1 MRQVMALRVSKAVL
15 VFAIA
20 LFYTI
25 LVLNNITDYGS
36 NYQFVRYVLMM
47 DSTFPGNHGMWR
59 AVNSPPIHTAFYIGI
74 IAWESVTMLLCWWAG
89 VRLLKSYRADGAQ
102 FAAAQNV
109 TVIALTTSLLM
120 WLVAF
125 LDVGGEWFL
134 MWQSKLWNGQE
145 AAFRMFTV
153 VGVVFLV
160 VVQREPTPD

>member
-1 MRQVMALRVSKAVL
+1 MRCLRDIKTLMVAGLALYPLL
-15 VFAIA
+15 VAF
-20 LFYTI
+20 
-25 LVLNNITDYGS
+25 NNITDYGS
-36 NYQFVRYVLMM
+36 NYEFVRHVLMM
-47 DSTFPGNHGMWR
+47 DSTFPGNHLMWR
-59 AVNSPPIHTAFYIGI
+59 AVNSPLVHTVFYIGI

-89 VRLLKSYRADGAQ
+89 VRLLKSYGADRAQ
-102 FAAAQNV
+102 FAVALNIA
-109 TVIALTTSLLM
+109 VIALTTSLLM

-145 AAFRMFTV
+145 EAFRMFTI

>member
-1 MRQVMALRVSKAVL
+1 MRHVIVLRISKALL

-25 LVLNNITDYGS
+25 LVLNNITDYHS
-36 NYQFVRYVLMM
+36 NYEFVHHVLMM

-59 AVNSPPIHTAFYIGI
+59 AINSPLVHTVFYIGI
-74 IAWESVTMLLCWWAG
+74 IAWESVTMVLCWWAG
-89 VRLLKSYRADGAQ
+89 FRLLKSYRADRAQ
-102 FAAAQNV
+102 FAAALNV
-109 TVIALTTSLLM
+109 AVIALTTSLLM

-134 MWQSKLWNGQE
+134 MWQSKIWNGQE
-145 AAFRMFTV
+145 AAFRMFAI